1 MPTSFMEVPPTTRAS
16 GDALPWE
23 RSSAAEGTKVK
34 GVSEMAV
41 RALGDDFTRHFLLL
55 SSHLINCIWTL
66 FPPSRSKLD
75 LAS

>member
-1 MPTSFMEVPPTTRAS
+1 MEVPLLRERAL
-16 GDALPWE
+16 LPWE
-23 RSSAAEGTKVK
+23 RRGAAEGTKVK
-34 GVSEMAV
+34 GVSEMAA

-66 FPPSRSKLD
+66 FPPPCAKLD